1 MMYDFK
7 LDIVFK
13 SFFSNEN
20 DTDSRAL
27 LSCLVDGTLGRNV
40 AIERILNPNYLQDDP
55 KDKGVRYDI
64 KIEDALGNHIDIE
77 MQNSSLSNTLVRR
90 FVFYGSKLIG
100 EDVHVGDKYD
110 DMKSYIQIILIDD
123 MKEDEPILIGKYD
136 PRTPQGN
143 REGKDMEDEDILL
156 MRYYIYLPYINVIA
170 SEKGLMNMSDYEL
183 LLYMIEN
190 GMEEVRSMKDREI
203 VKIME
208 RKEKE
213 MEMNEHMKELAFN
226 RMVYQMCEKAEKQE
240 FMAMGEKR
248 GIAIGETIGE
258 RKMLV
263 KMLKRKYPQEDFGWM
278 KECDDNII
286 KEIEELI
293 YQPISYEEFYQS
305 IHKKMN

>member
-1 MMYDFK
+1 MYDFK
-7 LDIVFK
+7 RDIVFK
-13 SFFSNEN
+13 FFLSNEN

-27 LSCLVDGTLGRNV
+27 LSYLIDGTLGRNV
-40 AIERILNPNYLQDDP
+40 AIERILNLNYLQDDS

-64 KIEDALGNHIDIE
+64 KIEDVLGNHIDIE

-123 MKEDEPILIGKYD
+123 MKD
-136 PRTPQGN
+136 
-143 REGKDMEDEDILL
+143 DEDILL

-190 GMEEVRSMKDREI
+190 GMEEVESMKDREI

-208 RKEKE
+208 RKQKK

-226 RMVYQMCEKAEKQE
+226 RMIYQMCEKAEKKE
-240 FMAMGEKR
+240 FMAMGKKE
-248 GIAIGETIGE
+248 GIAIEE

-263 KMLKRKYPQEDFGWM
+263 KMLKRKYPQEDFEWM

-293 YQPISYEEFYQS
+293 YQPTSYEEFYQS

>member
-1 MMYDFK
+1 MYDFK
-7 LDIVFK
+7 RDIVFK
-13 SFFSNEN
+13 FFFSNEN

-27 LSCLVDGTLGRNV
+27 LSCLIDGTLGRNV
-40 AIERILNPNYLQDDP
+40 AIENYLQDDP
-55 KDKGVRYDI
+55 KDKSVRYDI
-64 KIEDALGNHIDIE
+64 KIKDVLGNHIDIE

-110 DMKSYIQIILIDD
+110 DMKSYIQIIFIDD
-123 MKEDEPILIGKYD
+123 
-136 PRTPQGN
+136 T
-143 REGKDMEDEDILL
+143 KDDEDILL

-190 GMEEVRSMKDREI
+190 GMEEVESMKDREI
-203 VKIME
+203 VKMME
-208 RKEKE
+208 RKQKE

-226 RMVYQMCEKAEKQE
+226 RMIYQMCEKAEKKE
-240 FMAMGEKR
+240 FMAMGKKE
-248 GIAIGETIGE
+248 GIAIEE

-263 KMLKRKYPQEDFGWM
+263 KMLKRKYPQEDFEWM

>member
-1 MMYDFK
+1 M
-7 LDIVFK
+7 
-13 SFFSNEN
+13 
-20 DTDSRAL
+20 
-27 LSCLVDGTLGRNV
+27 
-40 AIERILNPNYLQDDP
+40 ILNEILFSSS
-55 KDKGVRYDI
+55 
-64 KIEDALGNHIDIE
+64 
-77 MQNSSLSNTLVRR
+77 SSLSNTLVRR

-123 MKEDEPILIGKYD
+123 MKD
-136 PRTPQGN
+136 
-143 REGKDMEDEDILL
+143 DEDILL

-190 GMEEVRSMKDREI
+190 GMEEVESMKDREI
-203 VKIME
+203 
-208 RKEKE
+208 
-213 MEMNEHMKELAFN
+213 
-226 RMVYQMCEKAEKQE
+226 
-240 FMAMGEKR
+240 
-248 GIAIGETIGE
+248 
-258 RKMLV
+258 V
-263 KMLKRKYPQEDFGWM
+263 KMLKRKYPQEDFEWM

>member
-1 MMYDFK
+1 MYDFK
-7 LDIVFK
+7 RDIVFK
-13 SFFSNEN
+13 FFLSNEN

-27 LSCLVDGTLGRNV
+27 LSCLIDGTLGRNV
-40 AIERILNPNYLQDDP
+40 AIERILNLNYLQDDP

-64 KIEDALGNHIDIE
+64 KIEDALGNQIDIE

-90 FVFYGSKLIG
+90 FVFYGSQLIG

-110 DMKSYIQIILIDD
+110 DLKSYIQIILFDD
-123 MKEDEPILIGKYD
+123 MKD
-136 PRTPQGN
+136 
-143 REGKDMEDEDILL
+143 DEDILL

-190 GMEEVRSMKDREI
+190 GMEEVESMKDREI
-203 VKIME
+203 VKMME
-208 RKEKE
+208 RKQKE

-226 RMVYQMCEKAEKQE
+226 RMIYQMCEKAEKKE
-240 FMAMGEKR
+240 FMAMGKKE
-248 GIAIGETIGE
+248 GIAIEE

-263 KMLKRKYPQEDFGWM
+263 KMLKRKYPQEDFEWM

>member
-1 MMYDFK
+1 M
-7 LDIVFK
+7 
-13 SFFSNEN
+13 
-20 DTDSRAL
+20 
-27 LSCLVDGTLGRNV
+27 
-40 AIERILNPNYLQDDP
+40 ILNEILFSSS
-55 KDKGVRYDI
+55 
-64 KIEDALGNHIDIE
+64 
-77 MQNSSLSNTLVRR
+77 SSLSNTLVRR

-123 MKEDEPILIGKYD
+123 MKD
-136 PRTPQGN
+136 
-143 REGKDMEDEDILL
+143 DEDILL

-190 GMEEVRSMKDREI
+190 GMEEVESMKDRKI

-208 RKEKE
+208 RKQKE

-226 RMVYQMCEKAEKQE
+226 RMIYQMCEKAEKKE
-240 FMAMGEKR
+240 FMAMGKKE
-248 GIAIGETIGE
+248 GIAIEE

-263 KMLKRKYPQEDFGWM
+263 KMLKRKYPQEDFEWM

>member
-1 MMYDFK
+1 MYDFK
-7 LDIVFK
+7 RDIVFK
-13 SFFSNEN
+13 FFFSNEN

-27 LSCLVDGTLGRNV
+27 LSCLIDGTLGRNV
-40 AIERILNPNYLQDDP
+40 AIERILNLNYLQDDP

-110 DMKSYIQIILIDD
+110 DMKSYIQIILFDD
-123 MKEDEPILIGKYD
+123 MKD
-136 PRTPQGN
+136 
-143 REGKDMEDEDILL
+143 DEDILL

-190 GMEEVRSMKDREI
+190 GMEEVESMKDREI
-203 VKIME
+203 VKMME
-208 RKEKE
+208 RKQKE

-226 RMVYQMCEKAEKQE
+226 RMIYQMCEKAEKKE
-240 FMAMGEKR
+240 FMAMGKKE
-248 GIAIGETIGE
+248 GIAIEE

-263 KMLKRKYPQEDFGWM
+263 KMLKRKYPQEDFEWM

>member
-1 MMYDFK
+1 MYDFK
-7 LDIVFK
+7 RDIVFK
-13 SFFSNEN
+13 FFFSNEN

-27 LSCLVDGTLGRNV
+27 LSCLIDGTLGRNV
-40 AIERILNPNYLQDDP
+40 AIERILNLNYLQDDP

-110 DMKSYIQIILIDD
+110 DMNSYLQIIHIDA
-123 MKEDEPILIGKYD
+123 MKD
-136 PRTPQGN
+136 
-143 REGKDMEDEDILL
+143 DEDILL

-190 GMEEVRSMKDREI
+190 GMEEVESMKDREI
-203 VKIME
+203 VKMME
-208 RKEKE
+208 RKQKE
-213 MEMNEHMKELAFN
+213 MEMNEHMKELASN
-226 RMVYQMCEKAEKQE
+226 RMNYQMCEKAEKKE
-240 FMAMGEKR
+240 FMAMGKKE
-248 GIAIGETIGE
+248 GIAIEE

-263 KMLKRKYPQEDFGWM
+263 KMLKRKYPQEDFEWM

>member
-1 MMYDFK
+1 MYDFK
-7 LDIVFK
+7 RDIVFK
-13 SFFSNEN
+13 FFFSNEN

-27 LSCLVDGTLGRNV
+27 LSCLIDGTLGRNV
-40 AIERILNPNYLQDDP
+40 AIERILNLNYLQDDS

-123 MKEDEPILIGKYD
+123 MKD
-136 PRTPQGN
+136 
-143 REGKDMEDEDILL
+143 DEDILL
-156 MRYYIYLPYINVIA
+156 MRYHIYLPYINVIA
-170 SEKGLMNMSDYEL
+170 SEKGLMNMGDYEL

-190 GMEEVRSMKDREI
+190 GMEEVESMKDREI

-208 RKEKE
+208 RKQKK

-226 RMVYQMCEKAEKQE
+226 RMIYQISDKAEKQE
-240 FMAMGEKR
+240 FMARGKKEGIGIEEGE
-248 GIAIGETIGE
+248 
-258 RKMLV
+258 MLV
-263 KMLKRKYPQEDFGWM
+263 KMLKRKYPQEDFEWM

-293 YQPISYEEFYQS
+293 YQPTSYEEFYQS

>member
-1 MMYDFK
+1 MYDFK
-7 LDIVFK
+7 RDIVFK
-13 SFFSNEN
+13 FFFSNEN

-27 LSCLVDGTLGRNV
+27 LSCLIDGTLGRNV
-40 AIERILNPNYLQDDP
+40 AIERILNLNYLQDDS

-110 DMKSYIQIILIDD
+110 DMKSYIQIIFIDD
-123 MKEDEPILIGKYD
+123 
-136 PRTPQGN
+136 T
-143 REGKDMEDEDILL
+143 KDDEDILL

-190 GMEEVRSMKDREI
+190 GMEEVESMKDRKI
-203 VKIME
+203 VKMME
-208 RKEKE
+208 RKQKE

-226 RMVYQMCEKAEKQE
+226 RMIYQMCEKAEKKE
-240 FMAMGEKR
+240 FMAMGKKE
-248 GIAIGETIGE
+248 GIAIEE

-263 KMLKRKYPQEDFGWM
+263 KMLKRKYPQEDFEWM

>member
-1 MMYDFK
+1 MYDFK
-7 LDIVFK
+7 RDIVFK
-13 SFFSNEN
+13 FFFSNEN

-27 LSCLVDGTLGRNV
+27 LSCLIDGTLGRNV
-40 AIERILNPNYLQDDP
+40 AIERILNLNYLQDDS

-123 MKEDEPILIGKYD
+123 MKD
-136 PRTPQGN
+136 
-143 REGKDMEDEDILL
+143 DEDILL

-190 GMEEVRSMKDREI
+190 GMEEVESMKDREI
-203 VKIME
+203 VKMME
-208 RKEKE
+208 RKQKE
-213 MEMNEHMKELAFN
+213 MEMNEHMKELASN
-226 RMVYQMCEKAEKQE
+226 RMNYQMCEKAEKKE
-240 FMAMGEKR
+240 FMAMGKKE
-248 GIAIGETIGE
+248 GIAIEE

-263 KMLKRKYPQEDFGWM
+263 KMLKRKYPQEDFEWM

-293 YQPISYEEFYQS
+293 YQPINYEEFYQS